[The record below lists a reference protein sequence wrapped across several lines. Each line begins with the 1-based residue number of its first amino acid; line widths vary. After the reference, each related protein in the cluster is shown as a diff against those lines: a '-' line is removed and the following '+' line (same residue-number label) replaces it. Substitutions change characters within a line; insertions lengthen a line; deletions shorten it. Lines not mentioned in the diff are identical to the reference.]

1 MLFYQK
7 PKQIKELPKN
17 ICIAKPGQAGKRS
30 SLDRLDSLCKKDP
43 VNINYVNFFI
53 PTLGFILNH
62 SGNIRGGM
70 KLKQSDHK
78 RLIDLLTRIENNTER
93 FLGYPVSKDFNYKDL
108 IEFLKYP
115 LNNLGDP
122 FTASTWKVDTREF
135 ECEVI
140 DFMASLFRAE
150 ADNYWGYVTN
160 GGSEG
165 NLYGLYIARE
175 MYPKGIAYYSQ
186 DTHYSVSKNLHL
198 LNMRHIMIRSQ
209 SNGEI
214 DYDDL
219 RETIKIN
226 RDKPAIIFANIG
238 TTMTEAK
245 DDLKQIESILKDL
258 VITERYIH
266 SDAALCGGL
275 APFIDPRAAF
285 DFKDGADSISVSG
298 HKSFGSPIPCGI
310 LVAKKSNVNRIAR
323 SIAYIGSLDTTIT
336 GSRNGLTPLFL
347 WYMIRKQGMDGLR
360 KRVTH
365 ALSMAEYTENRLK
378 QAGVKAW
385 RNPNAIT
392 VVFPEVSRQIKE
404 KWQLATA
411 DGKTHLICMPNVT
424 KNQIN
429 EFIEDLNTDKK
440 E

>member
-1 MLFYQK
+1 VNIMGLQK
-7 PKQIKELPKN
+7 KD
-17 ICIAKPGQAGKRS
+17 A
-30 SLDRLDSLCKKDP
+30 DRL
-43 VNINYVNFFI
+43 NYFLEVI
-53 PTLGFILNH
+53 
-62 SGNIRGGM
+62 
-70 KLKQSDHK
+70 KA
-78 RLIDLLTRIENNTER
+78 NTKN
-93 FLGYPVSKDFNYKDL
+93 FLGYPVSKDFDYKGL

-122 FTASTWKVDTREF
+122 FTPSTWKVDSREF

-140 DFMASLFRAE
+140 DFMAALFRAE
-150 ADNYWGYVTN
+150 KDDYWGYVTN

-165 NLYGLYIARE
+165 NLYGLYLARE
-175 MYPKGIAYYSQ
+175 LYPKGVVYYSQ

-198 LNMRHIMIRSQ
+198 LNMRHIMIRSRE
-209 SNGEI
+209 NGEV

-219 RETIKIN
+219 KETLKIN

-245 DDLKQIESILKDL
+245 DDLIRIRSILDDL
-258 VITERYIH
+258 VITEHYIH

-275 APFIDPRAAF
+275 APFIEPRAAF

-310 LVAKKSNVNRIAR
+310 IVAKKQNVSRIAR

-347 WYMIRKQGMDGLR
+347 WHMIKTLGLDGLR
-360 KRVTH
+360 KRVEH
-365 ALSMAEYTENRLK
+365 SLNIAAYTEKNLK
-378 QAGVKAW
+378 QLGLDVW
-385 RNPNAIT
+385 RNTNAIT
-392 VVFPEVSRQIKE
+392 IVFPEVAEWVRE

-411 DGKTHLICMPNVT
+411 EGKTHLICMPNVQKSQIDEFLVDLKNT
-424 KNQIN
+424 KEMN
-429 EFIEDLNTDKK
+429 KK
-440 E
+440 

>member
-1 MLFYQK
+1 MGLK
-7 PKQIKELPKN
+7 PIDE
-17 ICIAKPGQAGKRS
+17 
-30 SLDRLDSLCKKDP
+30 DRLKTFLEGIKAK
-43 VNINYVNFFI
+43 
-53 PTLGFILNH
+53 T
-62 SGNIRGGM
+62 
-70 KLKQSDHK
+70 
-78 RLIDLLTRIENNTER
+78 EN
-93 FLGYPVSKDFNYKDL
+93 FLGYPVSKDFDYNALY
-108 IEFLKYP
+108 EFLKYP

-122 FTASTWKVDTREF
+122 FTPSTWKVDTREF
-135 ECEVI
+135 EREVI
-140 DFMASLFRAE
+140 QFMATLFRA
-150 ADNYWGYVTN
+150 DGDDFWGYVTN

-165 NLYGLYIARE
+165 NLYGLYLARE
-175 MYPKGIAYYSQ
+175 LHPRGIVYYSQ

-209 SNGEI
+209 PNGEM
-214 DYDDL
+214 DYTDL
-219 RETIKIN
+219 LETMRIH

-245 DDLKQIESILKDL
+245 DDILKIRSILDQL
-258 VITERYIH
+258 VITEHYIH

-310 LVAKKSNVNRIAR
+310 IIAKKQNVSRIAR

-347 WYMIRKQGMDGLR
+347 WYMIKKLGRSGLR
-360 KRVTH
+360 KRVEQ
-365 ALSMAEYTENRLK
+365 ALTMAEYTQKNLC
-378 QAGVKAW
+378 QAGIAAW

-392 VVFPEVSRQIKE
+392 VVFPEVAESIRE

-411 DGKTHLICMPNVT
+411 DGNTHLICMPNVR
-424 KNQIN
+424 KDQID
-429 EFIEDLNTDKK
+429 EFLEDFKRDEKKDKKTDKI
-440 E
+440 